1 MMGEGGGGGHAL
13 QFVTETE
20 LEKVR
25 QVRGE
30 RPEDGT
36 VPADRPLYEILKENK
51 EKKDA
56 EFKEKFRNLPPK
68 ALDDEETEF
77 LEAVEKQR
85 RDIEKSQADEEA
97 RELTNFQAAILE
109 RTLPASEVSMPRA
122 MSEKDDKSIKSRRT
136 SVRPVASHIQVK
148 HALKKHKPNVK
159 VAGAQP
165 QSALVSSAPGAHARV
180 PASASVEPLV
190 VADNAATI
198 ISSLVSYAS
207 DGEDDD
213 DR

>member
-1 MMGEGGGGGHAL
+1 MGDGGGGGGHAL

-25 QVRGE
+25 QVRGA

-97 RELTNFQAAILE
+97 RELTNFQ
-109 RTLPASEVSMPRA
+109 V
-122 MSEKDDKSIKSRRT
+122 
-136 SVRPVASHIQVK
+136 Q
-148 HALKKHKPNVK
+148 
-159 VAGAQP
+159 
-165 QSALVSSAPGAHARV
+165 
-180 PASASVEPLV
+180 
-190 VADNAATI
+190 
-198 ISSLVSYAS
+198 
-207 DGEDDD
+207 
-213 DR
+213 